1 MTVAALRAGAHDA
14 RRAWRPAAT
23 LGAVTLVVV
32 ALAPLAGIDTA
43 SAAVNVQLALA
54 ATALGF
60 VVGIGGMPSLGQG
73 AFMAI
78 GGFASALLRVK
89 AGVPGFAA
97 VPLGA
102 GAAALAGVVA
112 GAAFV
117 RLRAAFVAVST
128 WILTWLVAIAL
139 ASFPRLSGG
148 AQGLVLDDGLSA
160 RFHFELALA
169 LLALAVLGFVA
180 LARAPFGIRLAAAA
194 QRPAAAAALGTP
206 IGRLRLAAFVG
217 SAAVAGLAGGLAV
230 DLAGVADP
238 GAFGPFLSFELL
250 VAVLLGGARTAAGP
264 AAGLAIYLLVSHA
277 GHLLGSAEGVDAARY
292 DPMIAGV
299 LILAALAFGGDG
311 VLPELGRRL
320 LRRRPHPAPVRLA
333 SPAALCRPEPETVLR
348 ADGLSKHFDGFAA
361 LDGLSLELVS
371 GRVVAVVGPNGS
383 GKTTALRLLAGAM
396 TPDGGRI
403 VLGGDDITELDAHA
417 RAERGVVRT
426 LQATAVFPAST
437 ALDNVVVGAAVGE
450 RDLGPLRALF
460 ATPRARAAATRA
472 RNRALESLERVGLGW
487 AADVPAAELRAA
499 DQRALMIAAAL
510 AARPRVLLVDEPSAG
525 IGAEEVDGLLA
536 LLGGLRDDGIAV
548 LLVEHNLRVVRNAD
562 HVVVLAAGRVV
573 AAGDPE
579 HVSADPE
586 VRRAFLG
593 GAPL

>member
-1 MTVAALRAGAHDA
+1 MRSRWSPPRW
-14 RRAWRPAAT
+14 RRS
-23 LGAVTLVVV
+23 
-32 ALAPLAGIDTA
+32 AGIDTA

-311 VLPELGRRL
+311 ALPELGRRL
-320 LRRRPHPAPVRLA
+320 WRRRPRPRRLDRVSRRSAASRAEDVRANDLMK
-333 SPAALCRPEPETVLR
+333 R
-348 ADGLSKHFDGFAA
+348 FDGFAA

-371 GRVVAVVGPNGS
+371 GRVVAVVGPNG
-383 GKTTALRLLAGAM
+383 
-396 TPDGGRI
+396 
-403 VLGGDDITELDAHA
+403 
-417 RAERGVVRT
+417 
-426 LQATAVFPAST
+426 
-437 ALDNVVVGAAVGE
+437 
-450 RDLGPLRALF
+450 
-460 ATPRARAAATRA
+460 RAR
-472 RNRALESLERVGLGW
+472 
-487 AADVPAAELRAA
+487 
-499 DQRALMIAAAL
+499 
-510 AARPRVLLVDEPSAG
+510 
-525 IGAEEVDGLLA
+525 
-536 LLGGLRDDGIAV
+536 
-548 LLVEHNLRVVRNAD
+548 
-562 HVVVLAAGRVV
+562 
-573 AAGDPE
+573 
-579 HVSADPE
+579 
-586 VRRAFLG
+586 RRR
-593 GAPL
+593 